1 MAKPKSYRR
10 QQRERDREA
19 ERAGRRWKR
28 QQRLR
33 GTPKLPDDLHGHL
46 LLRGLARPVGSVRG
60 QLLDA
65 VLSDAIQDRDGHWL
79 FDGSI
84 RDLSM
89 GGLADGKIR
98 DEHYLL
104 MCMQAFVDAGILVRV
119 YDRKGKPVV
128 YRIQTP
134 K

>member
-1 MAKPKSYRR
+1 MADRKAYRR
-10 QQRERDREA
+10 QQKERNREA

-33 GTPKLPDDLHGHL
+33 GAQKLPDDLHGHL
-46 LLRGLARPVGSVRG
+46 LLKGLARPVGSVRG

-65 VLSDAIQDRDGHWL
+65 ILSGAVQDRDGRWV

-84 RDLSM
+84 RDLAA
-89 GGLADGKIR
+89 GGLRDGRVR

-104 MCMQAFVDAGILVRV
+104 RCMQAFMDAGILEKQDARRGRPIV
-119 YDRKGKPVV
+119 YLIR
-128 YRIQTP
+128 TP
-134 K
+134 